1 MAELSLEGVT
11 VRASSVLQ
19 RNVKQYGP
27 RLALEEDPDTC
38 WNSDQG
44 TPQWLQLEF
53 PGPVDLSSVTITFQG
68 GFVGQGC
75 RADVVR
81 AVTGGETTTAASSTE
96 AAAADAAKAGASG
109 GAGSAEGSVAAAS
122 PTAASWH
129 TVAEFE
135 PDDLNRAQT
144 FPCTASR
151 ATKLRLVFSKST
163 DFYGRV
169 IVYRIQLAGK
179 PSS

>member
-1 MAELSLEGVT
+1 MTELSLEGVG

-27 RLALEEDPDTC
+27 RLALEADPDTC

-44 TPQWLQLEF
+44 SPQWLQLEF
-53 PGPVDLSSVTITFQG
+53 PVPLDIESVVLTFQG

-75 RADVVR
+75 RADVVCSV
-81 AVTGGETTTAASSTE
+81 ASAAGEAGAGGSPAAS
-96 AAAADAAKAGASG
+96 AGASG
-109 GAGSAEGSVAAAS
+109 GAGSSEISAS
-122 PTAASWH
+122 PTSPSAAAWR
-129 TVAEFE
+129 TAAEFE

-144 FPCTASR
+144 FACAASGV
-151 ATKLRLVFSKST
+151 TKLRLVFTKST

-169 IVYRIQLAGK
+169 IVYRVQLIGK
-179 PSS
+179 PSAP